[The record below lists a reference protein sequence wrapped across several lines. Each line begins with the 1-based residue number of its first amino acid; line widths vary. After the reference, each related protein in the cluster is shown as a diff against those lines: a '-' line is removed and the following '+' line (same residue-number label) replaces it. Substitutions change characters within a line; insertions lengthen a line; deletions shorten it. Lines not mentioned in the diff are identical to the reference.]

1 LPALGRAGARP
12 GRFAIYIKMI
22 SSILSWLGAL
32 VISVISTSGYFGVT
46 ALMALESACI
56 PIPSEVIMPFSGF
69 LVWEGRFVL
78 WPVVVWGAVGN
89 LIGSVVAYA
98 VGFYGGRRIIEKYG
112 KYVLISQHDLAVADN
127 WFKKYGQSTVFFS
140 RLLPVVRTFI
150 SLPAGIA
157 RMNFKKF
164 CFYTLLG
171 SLPWSFFLTY
181 VGLIM
186 GENWGD
192 LKVYFHKFDLVI
204 GILIILGIVWWVW
217 RHIAGKQLII

>member
-1 LPALGRAGARP
+1 
-12 GRFAIYIKMI
+12 MI
-22 SSILSWLGAL
+22 SAILAWLATL
-32 VISVISTSGYFGVT
+32 IINIISSTGYLGVT

-78 WPVVVWGAVGN
+78 WPVVVWGALGN
-89 LIGSVVAYA
+89 LIGSIAAYA

-112 KYVLISQHDLAVADN
+112 KYVLISQSDLATADR
-127 WFKKYGQSTVFFS
+127 WFKKYGQGTVFFS

-157 RMNFKKF
+157 RMDFKKF

-171 SLPWSFFLTY
+171 SLPWSFFLAY
-181 VGLIM
+181 AGLIM
-186 GENWGD
+186 GENWES
-192 LKVYFHKFDLVI
+192 LKIYFHKFDLVI
-204 GILIILGIVWWVW
+204 GGLIIIGIVWWFW
-217 RHIAGKQLII
+217 RHLARKQLTINN